1 MQFIANRSLK
11 RKHTLL
17 LLLCTV
23 TLRSFCYVSVSLH
36 GELQYLCFCWVKK
49 KGFITLYSSVKHFN
63 LFCSL
68 LFILHVFRTCIFTCL
83 LACIEFFYSLFGFL
97 SSSVSAEIF
106 AVFLSLLQ
114 VFWYMLCFWN
124 GSACLCLHSC
134 MCFALTPHYTD
145 VHMLYIHVDCWYNIT
160 VMMTRGVGLY
170 TVFHITALQSCFCC
184 TLCVTVILHLTFTFL
199 IIHEG
204 KHATKWEL
212 MHNTGLFREAACM
225 PSGFKKKPV
234 MIDARLAVETAI
246 VY

>member
-1 MQFIANRSLK
+1 MEGFGISAFAELKKRVHRSLQQ
-11 RKHTLL
+11 REALQLVLQLIIYFACFSYMYFHLP
-17 LLLCTV
+17 
-23 TLRSFCYVSVSLH
+23 SGLH
-36 GELQYLCFCWVKK
+36 RV
-49 KGFITLYSSVKHFN
+49 
-63 LFCSL
+63 
-68 LFILHVFRTCIFTCL
+68 
-83 LACIEFFYSLFGFL
+83 FYSLFGFL

-134 MCFALTPHYTD
+134 MCFALWPHYTD
-145 VHMLYIHVDCWYNIT
+145 VHMLYIHDCWYNIT